1 MVGYNDTYN
10 RALTARSNA
19 LQRRKGQM
27 IDRLNGSGRGDEEED
42 DDYLSED
49 DEGMEGGGAYEDDY
63 EDEMIGGSFEEASR
77 EVGGAMTY
85 GGRSSAGAMTIGVGR
100 TSGGRPTGGVA
111 PLLLAAA
118 PAIAAAAA
126 PIIGSLVNKL
136 IGWFGGSRGY
146 SGGKRQVKAQML
158 RDLKMAMKGV
168 RGSARLLPKMRDLAF
183 DVGTG
188 AMKDARYRDAMSA
201 SGMAHGGRNSGGFNP
216 MFAMNPLL
224 AMMAPQLGR
233 GLGGML
239 GLGRNSPIM
248 RGEGFFDK
256 LWNDLKQIP
265 SQVVQTFRPVAEFL
279 KPYAGEAAEFA
290 KKELLPIAVDA
301 GKAALKA
308 KITGA
313 LTPAAPAAVKGKGM
327 AYGGRSSAGRKCC
340 SACMGSG
347 MTIGV
352 GHSVG
357 VGRKKSPY
365 ELAYGGNQ
373 FQAQDAFDRDDERI
387 AGEVRGLRDAERR
400 NKEARY
406 ALGAGGKRLY
416 MKGGVGGQLAPMGQE
431 SMFGYDNDEQG
442 NGLIPP
448 RNVATR
454 GYLTG
459 CGAMPMYS
467 CGGRNL
473 KSGYALGTPDAMEGE
488 GMAYGG
494 RQLTP
499 VDNMKSNIGGRASAG
514 RQTGG
519 RPASA
524 WIAHVKSY
532 ASKHGVSYKEAL
544 SKASATYR

>member
-1 MVGYNDTYN
+1 MVGYNDAYN
-10 RALTARSNA
+10 RSLTARSNA

-27 IDRLNGSGRGDEEED
+27 IDRLNGSGRGDEGED
-42 DDYLSED
+42 EDDYLSEE
-49 DEGMEGGGAYEDDY
+49 DEGMEGGGAYEDEY

-77 EVGGAMTY
+77 EVGG
-85 GGRSSAGAMTIGVGR
+85 RSSAGAMTIGVGR
-100 TSGGRPTGGVA
+100 TSGGRPTGGRPTGGRPTGGVA

-126 PIIGSLVNKL
+126 PVIGSLVNKL
-136 IGWFGGSRGY
+136 IGLFGGSRGY
-146 SGGKRQVKAQML
+146 SGGKRQVKAAML
-158 RDLKMAMKGV
+158 RDLKMAMKGM
-168 RGSARLLPKMRDLAF
+168 RGTARLLPKMRDLAF

-201 SGMAHGGRNSGGFNP
+201 SGQYSVGGRQTGGFNP
-216 MFAMNPLL
+216 LFAMNPLL

-233 GLGGML
+233 GLGNMM

-248 RGEGFFDK
+248 RGEGFFDNI
-256 LWNDLKQIP
+256 WRSLKQIP
-265 SQVVQTFRPVAEFL
+265 SQVAQTFAPVAEFL
-279 KPYAGEAAEFA
+279 KPYAGEAAKFA
-290 KKELLPIAVDA
+290 KDELLPIAVDA
-301 GKAALKA
+301 GKAALKQKLNA
-308 KITGA
+308 A
-313 LTPAAPAAVKGKGM
+313 LAPAAPAAVKGKG
-327 AYGGRSSAGRKCC
+327 KCC
-340 SACMGSG
+340 AACRGSG
-347 MTIGV
+347 YTV
-352 GHSVG
+352 GI
-357 VGRKKSPY
+357 GRKKSPY
-365 ELAYGGNQ
+365 DLAYGGNQ

-387 AGEVRGLRDAERR
+387 GMEVRGLRDAERR
-400 NKEARY
+400 NKEKRY

-442 NGLIPP
+442 EGLMPP

-467 CGGRNL
+467 CGGRKL

-499 VDNMKSNIGGRASAG
+499 VDNMKSNIGGRSSAG
-514 RQTGG
+514 AMTIGVG

-532 ASKHGVSYKEAL
+532 ASNHGVSFKDAL
-544 SKASATYR
+544 KSAGASYRK

>member
-10 RALTARSNA
+10 RSLTARSNA

-27 IDRLNGSGRGDEEED
+27 IDRLNGSGRGDEEDSE
-42 DDYLSED
+42 DDYLSEE
-49 DEGMEGGGAYEDDY
+49 EGMEGGGAYEDEY

-77 EVGGAMTY
+77 EVGGRSSAGAMTY
-85 GGRSSAGAMTIGVGR
+85 GGRSSAGR
-100 TSGGRPTGGVA
+100 KCGGRPTGGVA

-126 PIIGSLVNKL
+126 PVIGSLVNKL
-136 IGWFGGSRGY
+136 IGFFGGSRGY
-146 SGGKRQVKAQML
+146 SGGKRQVKAAML
-158 RDLKMAMKGV
+158 RDLKMAMKGM
-168 RGSARLLPKMRDLAF
+168 RGTARLLPKMRDLAF

-201 SGMAHGGRNSGGFNP
+201 SGQYSVGGRPTGGFNP

-256 LWNDLKQIP
+256 IWDSLKQIP
-265 SQVVQTFRPVAEFL
+265 SQVAQTFRPVAEFL

-313 LTPAAPAAVKGKGM
+313 LTPAAPAAVKGKG
-327 AYGGRSSAGRKCC
+327 KCC
-340 SACMGSG
+340 SACKGSG

-352 GHSVG
+352 GRGVGSVG
-357 VGRKKSPY
+357 RAMTIGVGKKSPY
-365 ELAYGGNQ
+365 DLAYGGAMM
-373 FQAQDAFDRDDERI
+373 AQTAFDREDERI
-387 AGEVRGLRDAERR
+387 AAEARGLKDAERR
-400 NKEARY
+400 SKEARY

-442 NGLIPP
+442 EGLMPP
-448 RNVATR
+448 RNVATK